1 MTNARIRCSECED
14 GVLAKKII
22 EHDVGALLGMN
33 EVRVTNLPALVCN
46 RCGAVAVEGGVLDK
60 VSFALAAQILRRP
73 SLDGIEVR
81 YLRKLLGDTQSDL
94 AEKLGVDRI
103 TVNRWEN
110 SPDPIDGA
118 QAYALRS
125 HAFLRL
131 RDRDTSIEAI
141 APAFTEKPSPPEKR
155 RKGYRLDASAL
166 RAA

>member
-1 MTNARIRCSECED
+1 MTHARIRCSECED
-14 GVLAKKII
+14 GVLAKKTI

-33 EVRVTNLPALVCN
+33 EVRVTNLPALVCT

-60 VSFALAAQILRRP
+60 VSLALASQILRRP

-94 AEKLGVDRI
+94 AEKLGVDRV

-110 SPDPIDGA
+110 SPEPIDGA

-131 RDRDTSIEAI
+131 RDKDTNIEAI
-141 APAFTEKPSPPEKR
+141 ALAFTEKLSPPEKR
-155 RKGYRLDASAL
+155 RKGYQLDASSL

>member
-1 MTNARIRCSECED
+1 MTKMRIRCSECEE
-14 GVLAKKII
+14 GVLEKKTI

-46 RCGAVAVEGGVLDK
+46 RCRSVAVEGGILDK
-60 VSFALAAQILRRP
+60 MTFALASVILRQTL
-73 SLDGIEVR
+73 LDGIEVR
-81 YLRKLLGDTQSDL
+81 FLRKLLGDTQNDL

-110 SPDPIDGA
+110 APEPITGA

-131 RDRDTSIEAI
+131 RGRDSSLEAI
-141 APAFTEKPSPPEKR
+141 APAFIEKPSPPEKR
-155 RKGYRLDASAL
+155 RKGYQLDASAL